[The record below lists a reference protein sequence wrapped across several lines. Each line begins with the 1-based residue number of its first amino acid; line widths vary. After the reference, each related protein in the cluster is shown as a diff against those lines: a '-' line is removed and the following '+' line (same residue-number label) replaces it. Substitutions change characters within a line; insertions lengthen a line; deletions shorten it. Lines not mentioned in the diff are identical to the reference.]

1 MMLEHNQKELFQRVV
16 LFFFGYINNIIKR
29 QEEAM
34 KYGAR
39 NQIKGEVTSI
49 KKGSV
54 MCEVKLKVLSCDAM
68 ESVMTMNS
76 LKELGIKKGDKVRI
90 VVKAVNVLLVKE

>member
-1 MMLEHNQKELFQRVV
+1 
-16 LFFFGYINNIIKR
+16 
-29 QEEAM
+29 M

-39 NQIKGEVTSI
+39 NQIVGKVESI

-54 MCEVKLKVLSCDAM
+54 MCEVKLKVLTCDFM